1 MPDRRHH
8 FLGIGLTENR
18 QRTVRSFVMR
28 AGRMTEAQSRAIS
41 DLWPVFGV
49 DYEKNPLEFARLF
62 GRPAPVVL
70 EIGFGNGESL
80 AQQAADEQEVN
91 FLGVEVHPPG
101 VGHLLITI
109 RQLELNN
116 IRISRHD
123 AVEVLRDQVP
133 NNSLAGVNMFFPDP
147 WPKKRHHKRRIVQS
161 NFVNMVAKKLQPE
174 AFLHLATD
182 WQPYAEHMLATL
194 DRCSELINE
203 SGPGCFSDRL
213 DSRTLTKFEARG
225 KRLGHDVWDLRY
237 RKS

>member
-1 MPDRRHH
+1 M
-8 FLGIGLTENR
+8 TEDR

-28 AGRMTEAQSRAIS
+28 IGRMTESQSRAIT
-41 DLWPVFGV
+41 DRWPDFGV
-49 DYEKNPLEFARLF
+49 DYGKNPLDFTRLF
-62 GRPAPVVL
+62 GRPASVVV

-91 FLGVEVHPPG
+91 FLGIEVHPPG

-109 RQLELNN
+109 RQLELKN

-133 NNSLAGVNMFFPDP
+133 DNSLAGVNLFFPDP
-147 WPKKRHHKRRIVQS
+147 WPKKRHHKRRIVQAD
-161 NFVNMVAKKLQPE
+161 FVNMVVGKMRPG
-174 AFLHLATD
+174 AFFHLATD

-194 DRCSELINE
+194 DGCADLINE
-203 SGPGCFSDRL
+203 SGAGCFSDRL

-225 KRLGHDVWDLRY
+225 QRLGHDVWDLRY
-237 RKS
+237 RKAETAI

>member
-1 MPDRRHH
+1 M
-8 FLGIGLTENR
+8 TEDR

-28 AGRMTEAQSRAIS
+28 IGRMTESQSRAIT

-49 DYEKNPLEFARLF
+49 DYGKNPLDFTRLF
-62 GRPAPVVL
+62 GRPASVVV

-91 FLGVEVHPPG
+91 FLGIEVHPPG

-109 RQLELNN
+109 RQLELKN

-133 NNSLAGVNMFFPDP
+133 DNSLAGVNLFFPDP
-147 WPKKRHHKRRIVQS
+147 WPKKRHHKRRIVQAD
-161 NFVNMVAKKLQPE
+161 FVNMVVGKMRPG
-174 AFLHLATD
+174 AFFHLATD

-194 DRCSELINE
+194 DGCADLINE
-203 SGPGCFSDRL
+203 SGAGCFSDRL

-225 KRLGHDVWDLRY
+225 QRLGHDVWDLRY
-237 RKS
+237 RKAETAI

>member
-1 MPDRRHH
+1 M
-8 FLGIGLTENR
+8 TEDR

-28 AGRMTEAQSRAIS
+28 IGRMTESQSRAIT

-49 DYEKNPLEFARLF
+49 DYRKNLLDFARLF
-62 GRPAPVVL
+62 GRPAPVVV

-80 AQQAADEQEVN
+80 AQQAADEREVN
-91 FLGVEVHPPG
+91 FLGIEVHPPG

-109 RQLELNN
+109 RQLELKN

-133 NNSLAGVNMFFPDP
+133 DNSLAGVNLFFPDP
-147 WPKKRHHKRRIVQS
+147 WPKKRHHKRRIVQAD
-161 NFVNMVAKKLQPE
+161 FVNMVVGKLRPG
-174 AFLHLATD
+174 AFFHLATD

-194 DRCSELINE
+194 DGCADLINE
-203 SGPGCFSDRL
+203 SGAGCFSDRL

-225 KRLGHDVWDLRY
+225 QRLGHDVGDLRY
-237 RKS
+237 RKAETAI

>member
-1 MPDRRHH
+1 MTKD
-8 FLGIGLTENR
+8 R

-28 AGRMTEAQSRAIS
+28 IGRMTESQSRAIT

-49 DYEKNPLEFARLF
+49 DYGENPLDFARLF
-62 GRPAPVVL
+62 GRPAPVVV

-91 FLGVEVHPPG
+91 FLGIEVHPPG

-109 RQLELNN
+109 RQLELDN

-133 NNSLAGVNMFFPDP
+133 DHSLAGVNLFFPDP
-147 WPKKRHHKRRIVQS
+147 WPKKRHHKRRIVQAD
-161 NFVNMVAKKLQPE
+161 FVNMVAGKLQPG
-174 AFLHLATD
+174 AFFHLATD

-194 DRCSELINE
+194 DSCADLINE
-203 SGPGCFSDRL
+203 SGAGCFSDRL
-213 DSRTLTKFEARG
+213 DSRTMTKFEARG
-225 KRLGHDVWDLRY
+225 RRLGHDVWDLRY
-237 RKS
+237 LKPETAT